1 MTQMSQDVEAGI
13 RERKKFYND
22 PEVAKLISRDGVP
35 KTKKAMAAT
44 ISAGTS
50 GKSDSPVAPEL
61 FECLSFVVFAVHPQQ
76 INVRD
81 KTTGKI
87 IAVIAR

>member
-1 MTQMSQDVEAGI
+1 MTQMSQDVETGI

-22 PEVAKLISRDGVP
+22 PEVVKLISRDGVP
-35 KTKKAMAAT
+35 KTKKAMTAV

-50 GKSDSPVAPEL
+50 GKPDSPVDPEL
-61 FECLSFVVFAVHPQQ
+61 FDCLGFVVFAVHPQQ
-76 INVRD
+76 INIRD